1 MDQYTDFY
9 VLMRADRNRERLAAA
24 ALIGECEAII
34 ECGLLPEQNEQAL
47 RLLVA
52 DALSAFRMQHHD
64 ERNAA

>member
-1 MDQYTDFY
+1 MDQSTDFH
-9 VLMRADRNRERLAAA
+9 VEMCGDRNRKRLAAA

-47 RLLVA
+47 RLLIA
-52 DALSAFRMQHHD
+52 DALSAFGMQHHD